1 MNLQGLKLE
10 NLHKRFGETVA
21 VAGVSLTVEPGEI
34 FALLGPSGCGKSTV
48 LHITAGL
55 VEPDE
60 GEVFWNGESLR
71 DVPPHARSFG
81 LMFQE
86 FALFP
91 HMNVFDNVAF
101 GLRMQRL
108 ESDELEIRVK
118 EVLELVGLEGFEA
131 REVDNLSGG
140 ERQRVA
146 LARSLAPEPKL
157 LMLDEP
163 LGALDRTLKE
173 RLMIELPQIL
183 RGLRQT
189 VIYVTHDQEEAF
201 SIADR
206 VAVMKQG
213 RLVQIGTPE
222 QIYADPASA
231 FVARFLGLDN
241 LLQAQPVAGDDHTQV
256 DTPIG
261 RLPVP
266 RPVKEAVTILIRP
279 EAASLDG
286 AQPLTLQGKLVERS
300 FRGTTQRA
308 VIRLAEGVQMSFDFS
323 SSQELPPVGETLVI
337 GLNPERAIQIL

>member
-1 MNLQGLKLE
+1 MQGLELE
-10 NLHKRFGETVA
+10 NLNKRFGETIA
-21 VAGVSLTVEPGEI
+21 VAGLSLTVEPGEI

-55 VEPDE
+55 IEPDQ
-60 GEVFWNGESLR
+60 GRVFWNGESLA
-71 DVPPHARSFG
+71 DVPPHARGFG

-108 ESDELEIRVK
+108 AQNEVGSRVK
-118 EVLELVGLEGFEA
+118 EVLELVGMEGFEA

-146 LARSLAPEPKL
+146 LARSLAPAPKL

-183 RGLRQT
+183 RALNQT

-206 VAVMKQG
+206 VAVMNEG
-213 RLVQIGTPE
+213 RLIQVGTPE
-222 QIYADPASA
+222 DIYADPAST

-241 LLQAQPVAGDDHTQV
+241 LVRAQPVADEDPTQV
-256 DTPIG
+256 DTAIG
-261 RLPVP
+261 RLPVST
-266 RPVKEAVTILIRP
+266 PVEGPVTILIRP

-286 AQPLTLQGKLVERS
+286 AQPLTLQGELVERS

-308 VIRLAEGVQMSFDFS
+308 VIRVAEGVQLSFDFTS
-323 SSQELPPVGETLVI
+323 SEKLPPVGETLVI
-337 GLNPERAIQIL
+337 GLDPARAIQILR